1 MKMNTANKLT
11 LLRVF
16 LIPVFLVVYYWGFAG
31 SRYIALGI
39 YAVACLTD
47 LLDGYIARRF
57 NQITRLGRFLDPLA
71 DKLMVCTA
79 LLGQGL
85 SGVFPWPAILIVMTK
100 EVVMIIGGIYML
112 QNGIVVYSN
121 ILGKAAQFSF
131 IAALI
136 LSFWHKEFVAASLP
150 LDRIILWIAVALAL
164 VALVDYALDAAKKL
178 KAHKAGKVS

>member
-1 MKMNTANKLT
+1 
-11 LLRVF
+11 
-16 LIPVFLVVYYWGFAG
+16 
-31 SRYIALGI
+31 
-39 YAVACLTD
+39 
-47 LLDGYIARRF
+47 
-57 NQITRLGRFLDPLA
+57 
-71 DKLMVCTA
+71 
-79 LLGQGL
+79 
-85 SGVFPWPAILIVMTK
+85 
-100 EVVMIIGGIYML
+100 MIIGGIYML

-178 KAHKAGKVS
+178 KAHKAGKQFDLQLVQTGAVVFSTIQAYRSLA